1 MVTRPPQQHDARRC
15 SAGVAPERQ
24 KIMVKGGLLRDD
36 TEWAKAGIKPGQKLM
51 MMGTADVV
59 PTAPTGNQA
68 CRCRRLCHPPS
79 ETEPAGLYQQEQIW
93 LSETRLL

>member
-1 MVTRPPQQHDARRC
+1 MMAWFSMIAARCC

-36 TEWAKAGIKPGQKLM
+36 QEWAKAGIKSGQKLM

-59 PTAPTGNQA
+59 PIAPTGNQA
-68 CRCRRLCHPPS
+68 CRWRRLRHPFS
-79 ETEPAGLYQQEQIW
+79 GTEPAGLYQRDTQHV
-93 LSETRLL
+93 